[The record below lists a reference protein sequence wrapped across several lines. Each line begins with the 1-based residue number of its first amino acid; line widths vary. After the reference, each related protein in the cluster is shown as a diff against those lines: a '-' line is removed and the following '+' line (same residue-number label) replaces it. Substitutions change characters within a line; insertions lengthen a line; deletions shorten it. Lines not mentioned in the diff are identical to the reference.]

1 MKTEKVTAEER
12 VAHTPGK
19 WKVDETVRT
28 HVQREA
34 GFTYREVVSP
44 NSAMWLAKVQTFHN
58 SELDPNADA
67 EGKANAAFIVTACNA
82 HEKLVEALTYA
93 IGELQ
98 AFYDASC
105 DGRIKNTV
113 TIGQFGRLETCRAA
127 LSLATQKGDL

>member
-1 MKTEKVTAEER
+1 MTAAANRGRVMGDWQSAGEPHSPTPWEISPCRTVDDTAMIVGGKNFQFGLIADVTE
-12 VAHTPGK
+12 
-19 WKVDETVRT
+19 D
-28 HVQREA
+28 
-34 GFTYREVVSP
+34 S
-44 NSAMWLAKVQTFHN
+44 
-58 SELDPNADA
+58 D
-67 EGKANAAFIVTACNA
+67 AAFIVTACNA

-127 LSLATQKGDL
+127 LSLATQKGAE